1 MEHLYDKLVKYSVSD
16 YYGFHMPG
24 HKRQQI
30 TGAEKLPYEI
40 DITEIEGFDDLH
52 HAEDLFINL
61 QEYAAE
67 VFLRGNALSGKWKYC
82 GTFECSTWMYRIRR
96 QDFDG
101 EKLS

>member
-52 HAEDLFINL
+52 HAEDLFINSSTQKTSEIIIPRFCIKMRMTGL
-61 QEYAAE
+61 EPAR
-67 VFLRGNALSGKWKYC
+67 RGH
-82 GTFECSTWMYRIRR
+82 
-96 QDFDG
+96 
-101 EKLS
+101 

>member
-67 VFLRGNALSGKWKYC
+67 VFHAEETHY
-82 GTFECSTWMYRIRR
+82 FECSTWMYRIRR